1 MSSFSLKVGCRH
13 YQVFTFTLSLSHFH
27 FHFHFF
33 STFYPLSP
41 RKLAVKCQHY
51 QDFPFTFSQFLFS
64 LFYFYVLFLLESWL
78 LTLSSFPKLLIKI
91 RFNVCVGVLPDFQE
105 NSEIFYFTDLIFVS
119 LYNRKLLIN
128 MISFLSRLSLF
139 LI

>member
-13 YQVFTFTLSLSHFH
+13 YQVFTLTLSLSHFH
-27 FHFHFF
+27 FLTFLSSFSLKVGCQASTLSSFHFF
-33 STFYPLSP
+33 HSF
-41 RKLAVKCQHY
+41 H
-51 QDFPFTFSQFLFS
+51 FPF
-64 LFYFYVLFLLESWL
+64 FYFYVLFLLESWL

>member
-13 YQVFTFTLSLSHFH
+13 YQVFTLTLSLSHFH

-33 STFYPLSP
+33 LLFILFLLESWLSSVNII
-41 RKLAVKCQHY
+41 KISLSLFHNFH
-51 QDFPFTFSQFLFS
+51 FPF
-64 LFYFYVLFLLESWL
+64 FYFYVLFLLESWL

-91 RFNVCVGVLPDFQE
+91 RFNVCVGVLPDFPE